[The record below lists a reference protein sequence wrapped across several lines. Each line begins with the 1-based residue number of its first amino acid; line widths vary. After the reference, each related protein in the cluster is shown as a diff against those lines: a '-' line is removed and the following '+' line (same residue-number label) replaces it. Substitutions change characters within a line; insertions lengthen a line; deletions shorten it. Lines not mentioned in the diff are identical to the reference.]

1 MQTAVDLPVLAHDT
15 THNNQQ
21 RLYLTLRVNQ
31 DIYAVATHYV
41 REILEYDQ
49 ITLVP
54 MMPDLVRGVINLR
67 GLIVPIID
75 LAERFGHG
83 RTQLGTRTCIVIV
96 EIADDEETHLMG
108 ALVDAVSAVVE
119 IEANAIRQAPAFG
132 SRIRAEFIEEMAH
145 LDDHFITLLRIEQV
159 LSVEQIAAMA
169 GQGNESSDM
178 RERAGASK

>member
-1 MQTAVDLPVLAHDT
+1 MQSPLDQPMSANNEALAE
-15 THNNQQ
+15 QQ
-21 RLYLTLRVNQ
+21 RQYLTLRVHQ
-31 DIYAVATHYV
+31 EMYAVPTHCV
-41 REILEYDQ
+41 REILEYGQ

-54 MMPDLVRGVINLR
+54 MMPRLVRGVINLR

-83 RTQLGTRTCIVIV
+83 QTQLDARTCIVIV
-96 EIADDEETHLMG
+96 EIIDEEETHLMG

-119 IEANAIRQAPAFG
+119 ISPDAMRQAPAFG
-132 SRIRAEFIEEMAH
+132 SRIPAEFIEEMAR